1 MLEEA
6 QVWRKIDQAKKAVKR
21 YADFLLEQAESGS
34 QVRVEIKQ
42 LKRSSDGKLTDEL
55 VESLLFLPEKN

>member
-42 LKRSSDGKLTDEL
+42 LKRSSDGKLTDKL
-55 VESLLFLPEKN
+55 VESLLFIPEKN